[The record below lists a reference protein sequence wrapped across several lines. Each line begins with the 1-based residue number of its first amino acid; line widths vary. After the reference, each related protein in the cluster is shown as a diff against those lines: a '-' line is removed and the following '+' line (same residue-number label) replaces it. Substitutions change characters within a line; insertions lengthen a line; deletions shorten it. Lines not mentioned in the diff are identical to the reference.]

1 MSRFAD
7 LHRPGEPFV
16 LINVWDAGSA
26 RVAEG
31 LGAAAVATS
40 SAAHAFT
47 LGRIDGG
54 VTLEEALGHAAMLAR
69 TVSIPLSID
78 FEDGFAEA
86 PDGVAANVRRAAETG
101 AAGVSIE
108 DWRREGGGTYD
119 AGLAAERIAAAVEAA
134 HAAGLH
140 LTARA
145 DGVMHGAYDVAEAVR
160 RLAAFAEAGADCL
173 YAPVLPDDAA
183 LAEVVALGRPVN
195 GLAAGRWLDRDLA
208 DWAAAG
214 VARVSLGS
222 SLARFLQRALMD
234 AAGPLIAGGR
244 LSALRHDPVAD
255 EIDRLLS

>member
-1 MSRFAD
+1 MTRFAD

-16 LINVWDAGSA
+16 LVNVWDAGTA

-31 LGAAAVATS
+31 LGAAAIATS

-47 LGRIDGG
+47 LGRTDGG
-54 VTLEEALGHAAMLAR
+54 VTLDDALGHAAILAR
-69 TVSIPLSID
+69 AVSIPLSVD
-78 FEDGFAEA
+78 FEDGFADA
-86 PDGVAANVRRAAETG
+86 PERIADNVRRVAETG
-101 AAGVSIE
+101 ASGVSVE
-108 DWRREGGGTYD
+108 DWRREGGGAYD
-119 AGLAAERIAAAVEAA
+119 AGLAAERIAAAAEAA
-134 HAAGLH
+134 RVAGLH

-173 YAPVLPDDAA
+173 YAPVLPNGGA

-195 GLAAGRWLDRDLA
+195 GLAAGRWLDWDLD

-214 VARVSLGS
+214 VVRVSLGS
-222 SLARFLQRALMD
+222 SLARHVQRALMD
-234 AAGPLIAGGR
+234 AAIPVVAQGR
-244 LSALRHDPVAD
+244 LSALRHRPVAD